1 VCVRVCVC
9 WTVNGE
15 PWLRPE
21 CSEVQQ
27 LRAELVTMRDNVE
40 RLINRLQL
48 MTSFTATS
56 ASATVANDNDTAAS
70 DGQYPSNG
78 QLPSN
83 CDVAL
88 CHILHTHT
96 QLFNGHLSGTTWVGQ
111 WSLSEPKTRVDPV
124 FTLMAYDWRISCD
137 LWCIYVWSDCVLYV
151 LSLS

>member
-1 VCVRVCVC
+1 MCIFGA
-9 WTVNGE
+9 VNGE

-48 MTSFTATS
+48 MTSFTATA
-56 ASATVANDNDTAAS
+56 ASATVANDNDTVAS
-70 DGQYPSNG
+70 DGQY
-78 QLPSN
+78 PSN

-96 QLFNGHLSGTTWVGQ
+96 QLFNGHLSGTT
-111 WSLSEPKTRVDPV
+111 
-124 FTLMAYDWRISCD
+124 
-137 LWCIYVWSDCVLYV
+137 
-151 LSLS
+151 

>member
-1 VCVRVCVC
+1 VSATALQSAIILPVVMPGKMLLGSWKSWNFCNQESGNRDQSSEGRLFICVC

-48 MTSFTATS
+48 MTSFTATA

-96 QLFNGHLSGTTWVGQ
+96 T
-111 WSLSEPKTRVDPV
+111 
-124 FTLMAYDWRISCD
+124 I
-137 LWCIYVWSDCVLYV
+137 
-151 LSLS
+151 

>member
-1 VCVRVCVC
+1 VQYRAYYRERYCTAVCHYIAGGDAWKNASGLLESRGILVTRRVGTVIKAMKVDCLCVCVS
-9 WTVNGE
+9 VNGE

-48 MTSFTATS
+48 MTSFTATA

-88 CHILHTHT
+88 CHILHMHT
-96 QLFNGHLSGTTWVGQ
+96 TV
-111 WSLSEPKTRVDPV
+111 
-124 FTLMAYDWRISCD
+124 
-137 LWCIYVWSDCVLYV
+137 
-151 LSLS
+151 